1 LNIKKELF
9 KGSLIVSIITLIGHV
24 LSTGLKVYVSRKF
37 GLQIFGVFSLIHV
50 FSRFLVSIIQLGYN
64 HSMVYFVSKYKVQN
78 EWGKISNV
86 FNKGLYGIILA
97 WITLA
102 LILFAFKT
110 YFTNYFFQDYE
121 NNVIPHL
128 IFLILVLAI
137 INYTS
142 AVLKGLKKIK
152 EQTIIS
158 TSFYPAVMI
167 FSLFLVTNQSESESL
182 EDFLFLGISIN
193 LIALSIMFL
202 IIKFKLKK
210 KNVFKNKNYSINI
223 SEYSV
228 PIWLSSLLVNGIGKA
243 DRIMLGLLM
252 TVDEVGIYNAGLTL
266 SIIFAF
272 PLRSLK
278 PILDPLIVGRYIN
291 NDFKSLNILF
301 NTMIRWTSLFVV
313 PMFGFLVCFGVNII
327 QLFGRD
333 FVSGYTV
340 MLVLSISQ
348 MISTVFGVAT
358 SILNMGDR
366 PKLNLKI
373 MVFGAIIT
381 ILLNMLLIPKWG
393 GLGAAIGTSIALAF
407 IKLIQIKAVTTHFKI
422 TPNYSSLLKLII
434 IFALIVVVFL
444 KLIFLAT
451 VSWLYLAF
459 GYMFFSCAIIYLILK
474 KSERSAIRSLL
485 KNKY

>member
-1 LNIKKELF
+1 
-9 KGSLIVSIITLIGHV
+9 
-24 LSTGLKVYVSRKF
+24 
-37 GLQIFGVFSLIHV
+37 
-50 FSRFLVSIIQLGYN
+50 
-64 HSMVYFVSKYKVQN
+64 M
-78 EWGKISNV
+78 
-86 FNKGLYGIILA
+86 
-97 WITLA
+97 
-102 LILFAFKT
+102 
-110 YFTNYFFQDYE
+110 
-121 NNVIPHL
+121 
-128 IFLILVLAI
+128 
-137 INYTS
+137 
-142 AVLKGLKKIK
+142 
-152 EQTIIS
+152 
-158 TSFYPAVMI
+158 
-167 FSLFLVTNQSESESL
+167 
-182 EDFLFLGISIN
+182 
-193 LIALSIMFL
+193 
-202 IIKFKLKK
+202 
-210 KNVFKNKNYSINI
+210 
-223 SEYSV
+223 
-228 PIWLSSLLVNGIGKA
+228 VNGIGKA

-301 NTMIRWTSLFVV
+301 NTMIRWTSVFVV
-313 PMFGFLVCFGVNII
+313 PMFGFLVCFGENII

-333 FVSGYTV
+333 FVSGYSV

-393 GLGAAIGTSIALAF
+393 GLGAAIGTSIALAT

-422 TPNYSSLLKLII
+422 IPNYSSLLKLSI
-434 IFALIVVVFL
+434 IFALIVIVFL
-444 KLIFLAT
+444 KLKFLAT
-451 VSWLYLAF
+451 VSWFYLAS

-485 KNKY
+485 KFKN